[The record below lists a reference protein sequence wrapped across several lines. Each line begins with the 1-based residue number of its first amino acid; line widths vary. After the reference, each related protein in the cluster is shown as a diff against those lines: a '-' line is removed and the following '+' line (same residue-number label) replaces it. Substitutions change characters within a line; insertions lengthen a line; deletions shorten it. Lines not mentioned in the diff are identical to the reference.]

1 MAVVA
6 RLELLYTDHGVHAH
20 HIVTGVCR
28 VLRIPQKEAMGRKL
42 ELQWRRSSAIVM
54 FGSRSRRSH
63 SRSHISRAGSLHLPL
78 VRLMT
83 SLQPRVIDMNI
94 MSTVAAHTITMSKSE
109 LESTSTRGNAL
120 QFFPIHRLAALGRS
134 RFVIRAHRYNWGHR
148 RRAEQPRS
156 ILNR

>member
-1 MAVVA
+1 MHV
-6 RLELLYTDHGVHAH
+6 H

-94 MSTVAAHTITMSKSE
+94 MSTVAAHTITMSKSV
-109 LESTSTRGNAL
+109 ESTSTRGKAL
-120 QFFPIHRLAALGRS
+120 QFLSDLSPGSAGAVAICHS
-134 RFVIRAHRYNWGHR
+134 RA
-148 RRAEQPRS
+148 S
-156 ILNR
+156 L

>member
-1 MAVVA
+1 
-6 RLELLYTDHGVHAH
+6 
-20 HIVTGVCR
+20 

-54 FGSRSRRSH
+54 FGSLSRRSH
-63 SRSHISRAGSLHLPL
+63 SRSDISRAGSLHLPL

-94 MSTVAAHTITMSKSE
+94 MSTVAAHTITMSKSVSLRVRQHGE
-109 LESTSTRGNAL
+109 RRCS
-120 QFFPIHRLAALGRS
+120 FFPIYRLAALGRS

-148 RRAEQPRS
+148 RHAEQPRS
-156 ILNR
+156 IDTKPLIDG